1 MNKKLVNKMFMSTI
15 KLKNRLFAYLLSV
28 IWVFCFSCSQRID
41 FSNDKF
47 KITISEKQ
55 KIIIRDKPSGKEFEF
70 IPSFRILF
78 RNDNP
83 KMEFRPANISNVPYN
98 VVTWVAAPQSVSK
111 KTDEKTRD
119 ESHHGDGFDSRILDA
134 DLSNRTADIFQSGE
148 SVVRTPFKMEQKDS
162 ALVFY
167 YANEDGMDFR
177 AWISLPEKGYPK
189 LTFEFTPSRSGYY
202 SIGYTGAP
210 SFALEEVKEIW
221 QPLIW
226 QEKRFPDKSYMT
238 MAYRCPLPTTLVS
251 FEKGTVGVIAD
262 PSEYPFDPLPLP
274 ENSRFGVA
282 VRNEEGLAQPMLFAP
297 VMGGRGSS
305 MVGGQPFTFTMQL
318 FADPAGMLTA
328 YKTIAEEVYG
338 FADYRS
344 NGPHQLNRTLD
355 NMIDYGMSHWSYFI
369 DSLKG
374 CAYST
379 DVPGAVKNVSSLN
392 PLEIALVNDDRE
404 IYEKRAYPILEYM
417 LSREKFLF
425 SLDKAQKIQHPS
437 RKLNGPVAP
446 VSELSALYN
455 ITNRNSGAFLALAE
469 KEIQRERIR
478 NLDKR
483 ERGDTWQNELALY
496 QATNKDQYLRDAI
509 EGARQYIT
517 DRVNQAATDFDDP
530 DEEAFFWTGFVPD
543 FIGLFQL
550 FEETGDREFLD
561 AANRSALQYTQF
573 IWFSPKIPD
582 DEILV
587 NKDGLAPHYWYLKS
601 KGHVPMKASE
611 EYVPAWRLS
620 EIGLTPESSGTSTGH
635 RAIFMA
641 NYAPWMYRIGFHSG
655 DRFLINVARSAVIGR
670 YSNFP
675 GYHINT
681 ARTTVYEKPDYPLQ
695 PYKQLSV
702 NSFHFNHI
710 WPHATILLDYLVTD
724 AYVKSE
730 RSIDFPSEFIEG
742 YAYLQSKF
750 YGHKPGTFY
759 GSKAWLWMPKR
770 LMELSSSEINYLT
783 ARGENAFFIAFTNQS
798 KEPLKFTFNLNKDI
812 IGFNAT
818 HNVMVNSKNG
828 KSEKA
833 QLIDGSMSLEIAA
846 EGIAALTIEN
856 LMVEPA
862 FQHLMDEKTEIKDP
876 ALHYRQLDFGDTRA
890 MILQMGRNL
899 KTAYIYLG
907 ADDEVFREVR
917 LSYSINGVAAKELRD
932 VHYPYEFTIELEDES
947 VLGFSLTGIK
957 NDGTRSVSESV
968 LLGP

>member
-1 MNKKLVNKMFMSTI
+1 M
-15 KLKNRLFAYLLSV
+15 KNYRILLIRIFIIL
-28 IWVFCFSCSQRID
+28 IWVSNFSCAQKEN
-41 FSNDKF
+41 FQNDKF
-47 KITISEKQ
+47 NVSVGED
-55 KIIIRDKPSGKEFEF
+55 KIIRISDRQSGNHYEF
-70 IPSFRILF
+70 IPEFRILH
-78 RNDNP
+78 RTNNP
-83 KMEFRPANISNVPYN
+83 EMGLRPANIPNVPYN
-98 VVTWVAAPQSVSK
+98 VATWLTAPGKESK
-111 KTDEKTRD
+111 KTDEKIRD
-119 ESHHGDGFDSRILDA
+119 ESQHGDGFDSRILDA
-134 DLSNRTADIFQSGE
+134 NISNRTADIFQSGE
-148 SVVRTPFKMEQKDS
+148 SIIWTPFKIEQKDS
-162 ALVFY
+162 VLVFY
-167 YANEDGMDFR
+167 FAKEDEMVFR
-177 AWISLPEKGYPK
+177 AWLSLPEKGYPK
-189 LTFEFTPSRSGYY
+189 LTFEFTPSRDGYY

-210 SFALEEVKEIW
+210 SYALEEVKEIW

-238 MAYRCPLPTTLVS
+238 LAYRCPLPTTLVS
-251 FEKGTVGVIAD
+251 LEQGTIGVIAD
-262 PSEYPFDPLPLP
+262 PSEYPFDPLPFA

-282 VRNEEGLAQPMLFAP
+282 VRNEEGRAQPMLFAP

-305 MVGGQPFTFTMQL
+305 MRAGQPFSFTMQL
-318 FADPAGMLTA
+318 FTEPTNMLTA
-328 YKTIAEEVYG
+328 YKTIAGEVYG
-338 FADYRS
+338 FTDYRS
-344 NGPHQLNRTLD
+344 NGPHQLNQTLD
-355 NMIDYGMSHWSYFI
+355 NMIDYGMSDWSYFI

-446 VSELSALYN
+446 ISELSALYN
-455 ITNRNSGAFLALAE
+455 ITNGNSRALLTLAE
-469 KEIQRERIR
+469 NEFQSERVR

-496 QATNKDQYLRDAI
+496 QATGKDNYLRDAI

-517 DRVNQAATDFDDP
+517 ERVKQPATDFDDP
-530 DEEAFFWTGFVPD
+530 DAEAFFWTGFVPD
-543 FIGLFQL
+543 FIGLFRL
-550 FEETGDREFLD
+550 FEETGDRKFLD
-561 AANRSALQYTQF
+561 AAHRSALQYTQF
-573 IWFSPKIPD
+573 IWFSPKIPNV
-582 DEILV
+582 EVLV

-601 KGHVPMKASE
+601 KGHVPMKAPE

-620 EIGLTPESSGTSTGH
+620 EIGLTPESSGTSNGH
-635 RAIFMA
+635 RGIFMV
-641 NYAPWMYRIGFHSG
+641 NYALWMYRIGYHAG
-655 DRFLINVARSAVIGR
+655 DRFLIDIARSAVIGR

-724 AYVKSE
+724 VYVKSE
-730 RSIDFPSEFIEG
+730 GSIDFPSEFIEG

-759 GSKAWLWMPKR
+759 DTKAWLWMPKQ
-770 LMELSSSEINYLT
+770 LIDLSSNEINYLT

-812 IGFNAT
+812 LGFNTT
-818 HNVMVNSKNG
+818 HYVVVHSNKG

-833 QLIDGSMSLEIAA
+833 KITDGSMTLEIAS
-846 EGIAALTIEN
+846 EGITALTIEN

-862 FQHLMDEKTEIKDP
+862 FQHLMDKKTEIKDP

-899 KTAYIYLG
+899 KTAFIYLG

-917 LSYSINGVAAKELRD
+917 LSYSINGGAVNELRD
-932 VHYPYEFTIELEDES
+932 VHYPYEFTIDLEDKS
-947 VLGFSLTGIK
+947 ALGFSLTGIK
-957 NDGTRSVSESV
+957 NDGTRFVSESV